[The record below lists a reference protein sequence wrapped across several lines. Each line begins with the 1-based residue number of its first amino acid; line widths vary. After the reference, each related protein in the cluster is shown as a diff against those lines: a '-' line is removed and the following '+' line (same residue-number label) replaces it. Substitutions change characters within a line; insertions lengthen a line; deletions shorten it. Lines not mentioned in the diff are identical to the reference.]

1 MRTRCPRSYN
11 FMNSEI
17 LSLVRISCA
26 VCLRRE
32 LQGALQNSVEPAK
45 IREALLQT
53 YLFAGYAS
61 TINAFIVFNRLV
73 PGNSECFQEAE
84 GSVDEW
90 RDRGEDLCRVIY
102 GSQFEKMV
110 ENMNRLHPDLADWMI
125 FEGYGKVLSRPFLT
139 PVVREFLILAMTAA
153 LNVERQFHSHVR
165 GALHAGATPDEIH
178 AVFTEAKPYM
188 EPSSIPALETVLEQV
203 LSRA

>member
-1 MRTRCPRSYN
+1 
-11 FMNSEI
+11 MNQEI
-17 LSLVRISCA
+17 LALVRISCA

-32 LQGALQNSVEPAK
+32 SLLERELRSALESGIEPAK

-73 PGNSECFQEAE
+73 PGNAECFQEAE
-84 GSVDEW
+84 GSVEQW
-90 RDRGEDLCRVIY
+90 RDRGKELCRTIY
-102 GSQFEKMV
+102 GEQFEKMV

-139 PVVREFLILAMTAA
+139 PVVREFLIIAMTAV
-153 LNVERQFHSHVR
+153 LDVERQFHSHVR
-165 GALHAGATPDEIH
+165 GALHAGATPEEIH
-178 AVFTEAKPYM
+178 EVFSEIKPYM
-188 EPSSIPALETVLEQV
+188 DPHSIRALESILEQV
-203 LSRA
+203 LARA

>member
-1 MRTRCPRSYN
+1 
-11 FMNSEI
+11 MNPEI

-32 LQGALQNSVEPAK
+32 SLIERELRSSLESGIEPAK

-53 YLFAGYAS
+53 YLFAGYAC

-84 GSVDEW
+84 GSVEQW
-90 RDRGEDLCRVIY
+90 RDRGEELCRKIY
-102 GSQFEKMV
+102 GQQFDKMV

-125 FEGYGKVLSRPFLT
+125 FEGYGKVLSRPFLS
-139 PVVREFLILAMTAA
+139 PAVREFLILAMTAV

-165 GALHAGATPDEIH
+165 GALHAGATPEDIH

-188 EPSSIPALETVLEQV
+188 DPHSIRALENILEQV
-203 LSRA
+203 VARA

>member
-1 MRTRCPRSYN
+1 MDSQT
-11 FMNSEI
+11 

-32 LQGALQNSVEPAK
+32 SLLERELRSALASGIQAAK

-53 YLFAGYAS
+53 YLFAGYAC

-73 PGNSECFQEAE
+73 PGNGDCFQEPE
-84 GSVDEW
+84 GSVEQW
-90 RDRGEDLCRVIY
+90 RDRGEELCRTIY
-102 GSQFEKMV
+102 GEQFEKMV

-139 PVVREFLILAMTAA
+139 PVVREFLIIAMTAV
-153 LNVERQFHSHVR
+153 LDVERQFHSHVR
-165 GALHAGATPDEIH
+165 GALHAGATPQEVH
-178 AVFTEAKPYM
+178 AVFNEARPYID
-188 EPSSIPALETVLEQV
+188 PHQTRALENILEQV
-203 LSRA
+203 LART